1 MPDVPR
7 LVEAGRKAYRHLSD
21 DAAVDMYFELLDRI
35 KKAFSAKDFQKLLHF
50 CIGTL
55 PLVERYAKWFQK
67 LNSGNPVQVP
77 AIWYACR
84 LLPITG
90 AKGQLENIRE
100 LVTFLPPI
108 SYYSESVN
116 LAIESIETV
125 KTIRSYLKDNPGTK
139 QNQLKKA
146 IGYNDGRYL
155 SQLVKDMEHMGQL
168 ERRKS
173 GNTYELYL
181 QAKPVQQV
189 SSKQP
194 QKEKPRKVED
204 VSTTKAPPKKLFSWW
219 KRS

>member
-1 MPDVPR
+1 MPDVPK

-21 DAAVDMYFELLDRI
+21 DAVVDMYFELHDRI
-35 KKAFSAKDFQKLLHF
+35 KKAFSAKDFQKLLHV

-55 PLVERYAKWFQK
+55 PLVERYAEWFQK

-90 AKGQLENIRE
+90 AKGQLENLRE
-100 LVTFLPPI
+100 LVAFLPPI

-146 IGYNDGRYL
+146 IEYNDGRYL

-173 GNTYELYL
+173 GNTYALYL
-181 QAKPVQQV
+181 RRKPV
-189 SSKQP
+189 
-194 QKEKPRKVED
+194 
-204 VSTTKAPPKKLFSWW
+204 
-219 KRS
+219 